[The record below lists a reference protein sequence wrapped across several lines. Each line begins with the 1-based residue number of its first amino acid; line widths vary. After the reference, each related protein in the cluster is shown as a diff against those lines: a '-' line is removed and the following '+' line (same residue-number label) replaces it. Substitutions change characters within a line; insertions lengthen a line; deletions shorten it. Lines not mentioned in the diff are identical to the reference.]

1 MFLELPLISSCSF
14 ILEININLKSAMS
27 WSSQGVTDCWRE
39 MFLVEDELKK
49 QHLEA
54 LQQENA
60 PKIRE

>member
-1 MFLELPLISSCSF
+1 
-14 ILEININLKSAMS
+14 MS
-27 WSSQGVTDCWRE
+27 WSSQGDTDCWRE